1 MTSPLQLSVPEVKLI
16 VRDILLA
23 LEFCHAH
30 NVMHR
35 DLKSANLLIS
45 ARGRIKLADFG
56 LARHFDATT
65 APLTNRVITLWYRPP
80 ELLLG
85 AELYTP
91 SVDIWSAG

>member
-1 MTSPLQLSVPEVKLI
+1 MIL
-16 VRDILLA
+16 RDILLA

-45 ARGRIKLADFG
+45 SEGRIKLADFG
-56 LARHFDATT
+56 LARHFNAATV
-65 APLTNRVITLWYRPP
+65 PLSNRVITLWYRPP
-80 ELLLG
+80 EILLG
-85 AELYTP
+85 AEWYTS